1 MPVARG
7 VAYIVSDDHPGLGA
21 ARKAVLGGAVWQR
34 CQYHLAQNAI
44 HHAPNLAIRK
54 AIGKELR
61 RVWNA
66 ADGKAAEA
74 ELGHL
79 VAAYR
84 DSAPKLADW
93 LETAIPE
100 GLAVF
105 ALPERHQKRMRTSN
119 PMERSIQQEIKRRT
133 VKVRVFPNEASL
145 GNV

>member
-1 MPVARG
+1 MERSIQQEIKRRTVK
-7 VAYIVSDDHPGLGA
+7 VSHPS
-21 ARKAVLGGAVWQR
+21 RPQPR
-34 CQYHLAQNAI
+34 
-44 HHAPNLAIRK
+44 
-54 AIGKELR
+54 LR

-105 ALPERHQKRMRTSN
+105 ALPERHQKRMPRTPWSD
-119 PMERSIQQEIKRRT
+119 PSSRRSSAA
-133 VKVRVFPNEASL
+133 P
-145 GNV
+145 